1 MPPVVYITN
10 GPLLLFFSS
19 PSLLLCLSFPL
30 PFSSSFHFVD
40 MDPWSY
46 YPVNRR
52 AAVIEPYA
60 SQAIIEP
67 ELLAF

>member
-1 MPPVVYITN
+1 M
-10 GPLLLFFSS
+10 GLSSSS
-19 PSLLLCLSFPL
+19 PLPPSFSVSLSLFLFY
-30 PFSSSFHFVD
+30 SSFHFVI

-46 YPVNRR
+46 YPVTQYG
-52 AAVIEPYA
+52 AVIEPHA